1 MAGRQGDTLLPMK
14 MSRAFIELMFYRACL
29 TLSYQVLAVTAG
41 WHIYELTKDPLSLG
55 LVGLAEVVPY
65 FCSALFAGHAV
76 DRQPKK
82 RIALFGCSL
91 HVLIALLMVP
101 VALGHFSGLGVG
113 MYGLIYVAVG
123 LAGLARAF
131 IRPTYQVLFAQVLR
145 REDFAQGSAIGT
157 VVYQAAQVIGPVV
170 GGLLIAWPGLES
182 AYLTSG
188 VFALLAMIA
197 VALLRTS
204 HEALAPSELSMW
216 AGIVQGFRFVF
227 SKQIMLAAMALDMFA
242 VLFGGAVAMLP
253 AFIDEILQGSPESL
267 GLLRAAPAIGS
278 VLAGAWLARHPIQRH
293 GGRYLLIAV
302 AGFGATVIG
311 FGWSTSFWLAAFF
324 LFWTGVFDGISVVLR
339 STILQL
345 MTPDQMR
352 GRISAINGIFIGS
365 SNEIGALESGL
376 AASALGLSTSI
387 VFGGVVTLFVVLVCW
402 FAAPKLRNLEL
413 SELHETAKTGH

>member
-1 MAGRQGDTLLPMK
+1 MVI
-14 MSRAFIELMFYRACL
+14 SRAFVELMFYRACL
-29 TLSYQVLAVTAG
+29 TFSYQILAVTVG

-76 DRQPKK
+76 DQLSKK

-101 VALGHFSGLGVG
+101 VALGYFDDLGIG
-113 MYGLIYVAVG
+113 AHWLIYLGIG

-131 IRPTYQVLFAQVLR
+131 IRPTYQVIFAQVLR

-157 VVYQAAQVIGPVV
+157 VVYQAAQVIGPVI
-170 GGLLIAWPGLES
+170 GGLLIAWPGLVS
-182 AYLTSG
+182 AYLASG
-188 VFALLAMIA
+188 LFAVLAIIA
-197 VALLRTS
+197 VGLLRYT
-204 HEALAPSELSMW
+204 EEKIKPSELSMW
-216 AGIVQGFRFVF
+216 AGIVQGLRFVF

-278 VLAGAWLARHPIQRH
+278 VLAGAWLARHPLQRH
-293 GGRYLLIAV
+293 GGRALLVAV
-302 AGFGATVIG
+302 AGFGVTVMG
-311 FGWSTSFWLAAFF
+311 FGWSTSFWVAAAFLF
-324 LFWTGVFDGISVVLR
+324 LTGVFDGISVVLR

-345 MTPDQMR
+345 TTPDQMR

-376 AASALGLSTSI
+376 AASLLGLSTSI
-387 VFGGVVTLFVVLVCW
+387 VFGGVMTLLVVAVCW
-402 FAAPKLRNLEL
+402 FAAPKLRDLEL
-413 SELHETAKTGH
+413 ADLHQVEKNKPSSG